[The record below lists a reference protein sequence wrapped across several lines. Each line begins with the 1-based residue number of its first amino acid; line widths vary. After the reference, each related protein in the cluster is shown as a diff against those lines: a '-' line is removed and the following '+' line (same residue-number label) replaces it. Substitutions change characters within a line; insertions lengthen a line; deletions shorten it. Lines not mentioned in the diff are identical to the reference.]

1 MGLQE
6 PYPAPGV
13 LAPWRCPVAAGHTVS
28 FAMERI
34 LSMRHHTPP
43 SVLIIALLIA
53 WSAWPGAPGLA
64 PRALAASA
72 TPAASEARCPSP
84 LDTMAATPAAS
95 PTAMAEAT
103 PSAEPICVGI
113 VVEEFKVQPQ
123 QTTLR
128 VNQPYIFAVG
138 NAGKITHEFVIE
150 RAGADDEPLEVEIN
164 GKEQESEAEDIAP
177 GETKELAWTFTEPG
191 HYQFSCHVPDHFEA
205 GMVVEFEV
213 LP

>member
-1 MGLQE
+1 
-6 PYPAPGV
+6 
-13 LAPWRCPVAAGHTVS
+13 
-28 FAMERI
+28 
-34 LSMRHHTPP
+34 MRRYRLP
-43 SVLIIALLIA
+43 SALLIA
-53 WSAWPGAPGLA
+53 LLMALSGWLGASTST
-64 PRALAASA
+64 PRALADSS
-72 TPAASEARCPSP
+72 TPAASEAHCPSP

-103 PSAEPICVGI
+103 PSAEPVCVGI
-113 VVEEFKVQPQ
+113 VVEEFAVRPR

-138 NAGKITHEFVIE
+138 NAGKLTHELVIE
-150 RAGADDEPLEVEIN
+150 KAGADDKPLEVEVN